1 MPTEAVHWCRANL
14 CTDFIRVDVSM
25 CVNQRSPWALTR
37 HDNDGLPNG
46 YDQSDQATPFEYI
59 SQVLQSLPEEKA
71 YNQMH

>member
-1 MPTEAVHWCRANL
+1 
-14 CTDFIRVDVSM
+14 M